1 MTPLAVSGDWVAFA
15 HRKSMV
21 AAPDVCMAL
30 NEVQNVAFR
39 ASSEAIE
46 FRVSDQKWSLPAHID
61 GTILVKVGD
70 WTTSLGIIFN
80 TDSMVSAIVDREVLL
95 AMFAGM
101 DKSSVM
107 SITVGN
113 SKPRSVSLI
122 GSSKATNAF
131 RTCVGLHSN
140 DKKAG
145 ENPFN

>member
-1 MTPLAVSGDWVAFA
+1 
-15 HRKSMV
+15 MV

-80 TDSMVSAIVDREVLL
+80 TDSYGFRDRRQRGFARDVRGDGQVIRHVDHGWEFQ
-95 AMFAGM
+95 A
-101 DKSSVM
+101 
-107 SITVGN
+107 TVG
-113 SKPRSVSLI
+113 V
-122 GSSKATNAF
+122 TNRQLKGDQRVPHLRRA
-131 RTCVGLHSN
+131 S
-140 DKKAG
+140 
-145 ENPFN
+145 